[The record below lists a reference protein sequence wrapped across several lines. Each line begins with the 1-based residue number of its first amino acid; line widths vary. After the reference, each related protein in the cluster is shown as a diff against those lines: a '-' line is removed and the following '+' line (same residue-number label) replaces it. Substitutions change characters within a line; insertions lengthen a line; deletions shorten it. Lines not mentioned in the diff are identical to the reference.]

1 MSFFER
7 NALESDGRSKLAS
20 SAEPDTALPKI
31 PYRTSIQ
38 HSYYFSFPSNSNIST
53 IGGSVLYAPVLYPA
67 PPFPG
72 GIAGIQAESGWL
84 VGIGRIPGGFPPH
97 SQ

>member
-1 MSFFER
+1 MR
-7 NALESDGRSKLAS
+7 KKVLG
-20 SAEPDTALPKI
+20 AEHPDTLWAMRNLAVT
-31 PYRTSIQ
+31 Y
-38 HSYYFSFPSNSNIST
+38 SNLRKWSE
-53 IGGSVLYAPVLYPA
+53 AEPVLYPA

-72 GIAGIQAESGWL
+72 GIAGIQAESRWL